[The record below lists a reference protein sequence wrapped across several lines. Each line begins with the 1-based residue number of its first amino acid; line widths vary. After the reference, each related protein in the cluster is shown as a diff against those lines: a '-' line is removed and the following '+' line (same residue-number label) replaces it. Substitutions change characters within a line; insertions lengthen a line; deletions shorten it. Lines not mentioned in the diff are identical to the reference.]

1 MSLFKR
7 LNPDFFR
14 IKIEAAIFSDFITKG
29 FQIAWNF
36 VNQVIISTLL
46 IKFDVNFYFANVF
59 PKIQLIPCRPN
70 DLEN

>member
-1 MSLFKR
+1 MTIAEKDCYCEISSF
-7 LNPDFFR
+7 
-14 IKIEAAIFSDFITKG
+14 EAAIFSDSITKC

-46 IKFDVNFYFANVF
+46 IKFDVNFYFVNVF
-59 PKIQLIPCRPN
+59 RKIQLIPCRSN